1 MLTGVSGVAT
11 LSGEKSR
18 AMPLFMTERLKRLRQ
33 EIAEIRKENELH
45 QKGLAAN
52 VEKER
57 RQQRLEEILEELK
70 SLMDSNKEWAI

>member
-18 AMPLFMTERLKRLRQ
+18 TMPLFMTERLKRLRQ

-45 QKGLAAN
+45 QKGLAAD

-70 SLMDSNKEWAI
+70 FLMDSNKE